1 MEEFLTW
8 EKTGD
13 IVVFRFHG
21 NIESEITSALR
32 HNIIQVLRDEHSE
45 YAVFHMA
52 DASYIDSMGIG
63 MFVHLHVQHHERI
76 RFLFC
81 CLSEGISRAF
91 GYVKLISFFDI
102 VDNLDDALE
111 VLKIADL

>member
-1 MEEFLTW
+1 MKEYLSW

-13 IVVFRFHG
+13 VVVFRFHG
-21 NIESEITSALR
+21 SIESEITSALR
-32 HNIIQVLRDEHSE
+32 HEIIQVLGEEHSDC
-45 YAVFHMA
+45 AVFHME

-63 MFVHLHVQHHERI
+63 MFVHLHVQLHERI

-81 CLSEGISRAF
+81 CLSEGVSRAF

-102 VDNLDDALE
+102 VDNLDDALGE
-111 VLKIADL
+111 LKSC